1 MSQSTESF
9 SFNHVFA
16 RFASCVARWAGHP
29 ITFCLAVA
37 LLIAWAAI
45 GPYMDYST
53 GWQLLVNTGTTI
65 CTFLMV
71 FVIQNSQNRDGMAA
85 QIKLDE
91 IIRAIRGARNSMI
104 NLEDLND
111 EELAELQIRFS
122 KLAMRARH
130 GDTPLAEVVEEEIE
144 ERAESK
150 EEKTSATERP
160 RVEA

>member
-1 MSQSTESF
+1 MSESNESF
-9 SFNHVFA
+9 SINHVFA
-16 RFASCVARWAGHP
+16 HFASAVARGAGHP
-29 ITFCLAVA
+29 ITFCLALA
-37 LLIAWAAI
+37 SLIVWAAA

-65 CTFLMV
+65 LTFLMV

-104 NLEDLND
+104 NLEDLSD

-130 GDTPLAEVVEEEIE
+130 GDQPLSKVVEEEIE
-144 ERAESK
+144 ER
-150 EEKTSATERP
+150 EEGRKPKKRKVTA
-160 RVEA
+160 